1 MLRSICAIRQ
11 NAPDKQLVTISTQYV
26 CLKTYPQD
34 IFHDLNWTNKKLTV
48 ERLCWNYQNLP
59 NVSFQKVLVFSST
72 HSNAFQQI
80 FLVLYQI
87 KSMIRSR

>member
-34 IFHDLNWTNKKLTV
+34 IFHDLN
-48 ERLCWNYQNLP
+48 
-59 NVSFQKVLVFSST
+59 
-72 HSNAFQQI
+72 
-80 FLVLYQI
+80 
-87 KSMIRSR
+87 